1 MDLRTGYWQVEV
13 DERDREKTAFITP
26 DGLYHFKVM
35 PFGLCTAPATFQRVM
50 DTVLAGLKWQTC
62 LVYLDDVIVFAPSFE
77 EHLSRLKVVLGAI
90 KASGLTLKPEKCRF
104 AYEQLKF
111 LGHVVSSAGV
121 LPDPEKTA
129 AVRDF
134 PQPREKKSLR
144 SFLGLCA
151 YYRRFVKDFSRVS
164 EPLTRLTKEDSSF
177 VWEAPQE
184 EAFRELKRRLQAPP
198 ILAHFDDNAP
208 TEIHTDASSVGL
220 GAVLVQRRDG
230 REHVIAYA
238 SRSLSK
244 AESNHH
250 REGMSGNCVGNFQI
264 PAIFVRQIFHHRYRP
279 PCFMLACE
287 SKGSIRTSRKMELAA
302 PGVRHIGSAQERKK
316 AFRRRLFVSS
326 PG

>member
-26 DGLYHFKVM
+26 DGLYQFKVM

-144 SFLGLCA
+144 SFLRLC
-151 YYRRFVKDFSRVS
+151 
-164 EPLTRLTKEDSSF
+164 T
-177 VWEAPQE
+177 
-184 EAFRELKRRLQAPP
+184 
-198 ILAHFDDNAP
+198 
-208 TEIHTDASSVGL
+208 
-220 GAVLVQRRDG
+220 
-230 REHVIAYA
+230 
-238 SRSLSK
+238 
-244 AESNHH
+244 
-250 REGMSGNCVGNFQI
+250 
-264 PAIFVRQIFHHRYRP
+264 
-279 PCFMLACE
+279 
-287 SKGSIRTSRKMELAA
+287 
-302 PGVRHIGSAQERKK
+302 
-316 AFRRRLFVSS
+316 
-326 PG
+326 